1 MTNVIEKQKRDA
13 MEIERLNITTD
24 QITGEPI
31 DNCVI
36 LVSNGT
42 VKKLQMSP
50 FMELNVKSV
59 GGKITIVEQVEKHRF

>member
-1 MTNVIEKQKRDA
+1 MSMRGKKRDT

>member
-1 MTNVIEKQKRDA
+1 